1 MGDEVAKADFA
12 PADFDAFAA
21 RLAAETADLGRMWN
35 DGAFADSGFSIGCEI
50 EAWLLDHAYYPA
62 PVNQAFLAKADH
74 PLVVPELSRFNI
86 ELNCTPLPLA
96 GDVFARMAAEL
107 TGLWAHCE
115 TVAHGLDANAVL
127 IGTLPVIRNADLSLA
142 NISPLKRY
150 AALNREILRRRD
162 GRPVR
167 VEISGRE
174 ALAVEH
180 RDVML
185 EAATTSFQVHLKVP
199 AARAHLYW
207 NASAMA
213 AGPLLAAAGNAPF
226 LFGRD
231 LWDET
236 RIPLFEQAIDLP
248 GAGGL
253 ARVGF
258 GSGYVERSLVE
269 MFAENL
275 RAFPPLLPLLF
286 DDASEALPHLRL
298 HNGTIWR
305 WNRPLLG
312 TDADGRPHLRI
323 EYRTLPAGPTLADML
338 ANAAAYVG
346 LVHELVERGMAERP
360 AVPFAAARANFYAAA
375 RLGLA
380 ALTVWPGAAEGTA
393 ATLLAERLLP
403 MARSGLSRLRLAPDA
418 DRLIDL
424 VEQRVAGGQTG
435 AAWQRAA
442 LAARGGDFRAIMAA
456 YCERQRSASPVFQWD
471 V

>member
-21 RLAAETADLGRMWN
+21 RLAAEIADLGRMWN

-236 RIPLFEQAIDLP
+236 RIPLFEQAIDL
-248 GAGGL
+248 G
-253 ARVGF
+253 
-258 GSGYVERSLVE
+258 
-269 MFAENL
+269 
-275 RAFPPLLPLLF
+275 
-286 DDASEALPHLRL
+286 
-298 HNGTIWR
+298 
-305 WNRPLLG
+305 
-312 TDADGRPHLRI
+312 DGQ
-323 EYRTLPAGPTLADML
+323 
-338 ANAAAYVG
+338 
-346 LVHELVERGMAERP
+346 
-360 AVPFAAARANFYAAA
+360 
-375 RLGLA
+375 RLG
-380 ALTVWPGAAEGTA
+380 
-393 ATLLAERLLP
+393 
-403 MARSGLSRLRLAPDA
+403 
-418 DRLIDL
+418 
-424 VEQRVAGGQTG
+424 
-435 AAWQRAA
+435 QRAA
-442 LAARGGDFRAIMAA
+442 LPRRTDPVRGIFLDDAVRCEELEQLSDRRKLPCARGRRKAGLRKRMHVGCDVVRACLRERPRAPDKKSAKALEIAAVGLGHGEQSVGRGDRLVAVDRAQRVDPVDYHLAERDLRRLAGHDEPAA
-456 YCERQRSASPVFQWD
+456 GGGPEARIGPAQRPRAPGFMRPRGSSRPLSWRTRSRTSGRRVAR
-471 V
+471 